1 MHYIQPRPSSIVAAL
16 YTARDLGV
24 DVSPDAF
31 VREVAESGARV
42 VAMSALITPTFDSM
56 REVVESLAESGL
68 REGRFVIIGGGP
80 TTAQVRDYVGA
91 DAWTLNPKQ
100 GVDLCRDYITSG

>member
-1 MHYIQPRPSSIVAAL
+1 MATLLRVGGFEVH
-16 YTARDLGV
+16 DLGV
-24 DVSPDAF
+24 DVEPDAF
-31 VREVAESGARV
+31 VREVSESGARV

-68 REGRFVIIGGGP
+68 REKCFVIIGGGP
-80 TTAQVRDYVGA
+80 TTSEVRDYVGA

-100 GVDLCRDYITSG
+100 GVDLCRNHITSSPR